1 MIKFLKKI
9 VTKVDLME
17 KLILEKL
24 DDQADRLHKI
34 EQAISVIAVQD
45 ERILNM
51 QAQLNSLWK
60 KYDKAFSPDGTVSG
74 IKNFQASCPR
84 DNIDKTLKRQDTMIK
99 VQWSVIGLL
108 VMIVT
113 GKVIGVF

>member
-1 MIKFLKKI
+1 
-9 VTKVDLME
+9 ME

-34 EQAISVIAVQD
+34 ERAISVIAVQD

-51 QAQLNSLWK
+51 QSQLNSLWK
-60 KYDKAFSPDGTVSG
+60 KYDSAFSPEGMVSK
-74 IKNFQASCPR
+74 IKQHQASCPR
-84 DNIDKTLKRQDTMIK
+84 ETIDKTLKRQDTMIK

-108 VMIVT
+108 VMIVA
-113 GKVIGVF
+113 GKVIGAF